1 MGSKRTLG
9 VVLFNSF
16 ELLDVFGPLEMFGL
30 AADHFEI
37 RLISE
42 SGGVVAS
49 RQGPKSICD
58 DSFQSAPAIDVLLVP
73 GGIGTRREVNNP
85 VLLNWLKKRSQQAEL
100 VASVC
105 TGSALLAKA
114 GVLDGLRATS
124 NKLAFAWAASQ
135 SEKVQ
140 WQQQARWV
148 EDGKVFTSSGV
159 SAGIDMSLAV
169 IAKLVSQ
176 QAAEDAATFAEYSW
190 QRDANCDP
198 FASVAGVSESA

>member
-1 MGSKRTLG
+1 MRSKRTLG
-9 VVLFNSF
+9 VVLFEGF

-30 AADHFEI
+30 AAEHFEI
-37 RLISE
+37 RLIAE
-42 SGGVVAS
+42 NGGVVAS
-49 RQGPKSICD
+49 RQGPKSVCD

-73 GGIGTRREVNNP
+73 GGIATRGEVNNP
-85 VLLNWLKKRSQQAEL
+85 VMLDWIKERSQQAEL

-148 EDGKVFTSSGV
+148 EDGKVFSSSGV

-176 QAAEDAATFAEYSW
+176 QAAEDAANFAEYTW

>member
-9 VVLFNSF
+9 VVLFEGF

-30 AADHFEI
+30 AADHFEF

-42 SGGVVAS
+42 TGGVVAS
-49 RQGPKSICD
+49 HQGPKSVCD

-85 VLLNWLKKRSQQAEL
+85 VLLDWLNERSKQAEL

-124 NKLAFAWAASQ
+124 NKLAFAWASSQ

-148 EDGKVFTSSGV
+148 EDGKVFSSSGV
-159 SAGIDMSLAV
+159 SAGIDMALAV
-169 IAKLVSQ
+169 IAKLVSE
-176 QAAEDAATFAEYSW
+176 QAGEDAANFAEYTW
-190 QRDANCDP
+190 QRDADCDP
-198 FASVAGVSESA
+198 FASVVGVSESA

>member
-1 MGSKRTLG
+1 MRSKQTLG
-9 VVLFNSF
+9 VVLFEGF

-30 AADHFEI
+30 AAEHFEI

-42 SGGVVAS
+42 TGGVVAS
-49 RQGPKSICD
+49 HQGPKSVCD

-85 VLLNWLKKRSQQAEL
+85 VLLDWLNERSQLAEL

-124 NKLAFAWAASQ
+124 NKLAFAWASAQ

-148 EDGKVFTSSGV
+148 EDGKVFSSSGV

-176 QAAEDAATFAEYSW
+176 QAAEDAANFAEYSW

-198 FASVAGVSESA
+198 FASVVGVSESA

>member
-1 MGSKRTLG
+1 MASKRTLG
-9 VVLFNSF
+9 VVLFEGF

-49 RQGPKSICD
+49 RQGPKSVCD
-58 DSFQSAPAIDVLLVP
+58 DSFNTAPAIDVLLVP
-73 GGIGTRREVNNP
+73 GGIGTRGEVNNP
-85 VLLNWLKKRSQQAEL
+85 VMLNWLKVRSQQAEL

-105 TGSALLAKA
+105 TGSALLAQA

-124 NKLAFAWAASQ
+124 NKQAFAWASSQ

-148 EDGKVFTSSGV
+148 EDGKVFSSSGV
-159 SAGIDMSLAV
+159 SAGIDMALAV

-176 QAAEDAATFAEYSW
+176 QAAEEAANFAEYSW

-198 FASVAGVSESA
+198 FASVVGVSESA

>member
-1 MGSKRTLG
+1 MRSKRTLG
-9 VVLFNSF
+9 VVLFEGF

-37 RLISE
+37 RLISQT
-42 SGGVVAS
+42 GGVVAS
-49 RQGPKSICD
+49 RQGPKSVCD

-85 VLLNWLKKRSQQAEL
+85 VMLDWLKERSQQAEL

-114 GVLDGLRATS
+114 GVLDGIRATS
-124 NKLAFAWAASQ
+124 NKLAFAWTASQ

-148 EDGKVFTSSGV
+148 EDGKVFSSSGV

-176 QAAEDAATFAEYSW
+176 QAAEDAANFAEYSW

-198 FASVAGVSESA
+198 FASVVGVSESA